1 MAAERVVL
9 ITCPDQSTA
18 RALADALVSE
28 RLAACVNLVP
38 GVESV
43 FWWEGRVDR
52 TQEVLLIVKTTSRRL
67 AALTKAVKQR
77 HPYQVPEILALPV
90 VSGYPPYL
98 AWMRDSLRTPRS

>member
-18 RALADALVSE
+18 RALAGALVSE